1 MDTGLLPVAWCYTD
15 DGLGNLDVDVIGATD
30 LLTGDVTLMVMLI
43 VAVVIV
49 IISCGCGI
57 GGIVAYR
64 RPQFLGRPVWYLRLQ
79 RRRRHSELNYSTVR
93 PDSEAVKK
101 SGHGLPLMGE

>member
-1 MDTGLLPVAWCYTD
+1 MNTGLLPVTWGYSD

-30 LLTGDVTLMVMLI
+30 SLNGDVTLMVMLI

-64 RPQFLGRPVWYLRLQ
+64 RP
-79 RRRRHSELNYSTVR
+79 
-93 PDSEAVKK
+93 
-101 SGHGLPLMGE
+101 